1 MKRSLLIPSL
11 FAFSLAGPLPARAA
25 DAQAL
30 EPLRLLAI
38 QDGGRVK
45 PLDTFAREL
54 AKSVQG
60 AKPFGF
66 ERVGFKTA
74 KSSQNLPE
82 HPPGTHRFG
91 FGAGGQPAI
100 TRCVWLI

>member
-11 FAFSLAGPLPARAA
+11 FALSLSGPLADLAVAGPELA
-25 DAQAL
+25 
-30 EPLRLLAI
+30 PLRQLAI

-54 AKSVQG
+54 AKRVQG

-66 ERVGFKTA
+66 ERV
-74 KSSQNLPE
+74 
-82 HPPGTHRFG
+82 
-91 FGAGGQPAI
+91 AGLEPI
-100 TRCVWLI
+100 EWLLASHAA